1 MQLLRTSGAAMIED
15 EHRAI
20 DAPLQMAANDG
31 DNGGP
36 RARVNAA
43 ALTIARLI
51 GRQIAREALEQLE
64 AQNDNDPPERYGE

>member
-1 MQLLRTSGAAMIED
+1 MIGDED
-15 EHRAI
+15 RAV
-20 DAPLQMAANDG
+20 DAPLPMAANDG

-36 RARVNAA
+36 WARVNAA

-51 GRQIAREALEQLE
+51 GRQMAREAIEQLE